1 MFSTF
6 ALLIMLTLS
15 NGEQYTP
22 QVAYYDGF
30 TNCMDR
36 AMVVTDTYR
45 KSDLKK
51 YTVKCIKVTPA
62 FITND

>member
-51 YTVKCIKVTPA
+51 YEVKCLKVEPET
-62 FITND
+62 TSYD